1 MRWDALFEDLEAQL
15 AAERHQGLELEAE
28 EESELQLRRMSLAER
43 LRAHRGESVRL
54 QLSGVGAV
62 HLVIGAVGDDWLF
75 GLAGAQS
82 CLVTLKAVVSV
93 EGLGARSCTETD
105 GSHSAL
111 GLRRVLTGL
120 VRDRTEVSV
129 HTAGG
134 EAARGLLASV
144 GADHI
149 DVLQGEPELRRTS
162 RRTVP
167 LDAVLLLRSEAAA
180 FIER

>member
-75 GLAGAQS
+75 GLA
-82 CLVTLKAVVSV
+82 
-93 EGLGARSCTETD
+93 
-105 GSHSAL
+105 
-111 GLRRVLTGL
+111 
-120 VRDRTEVSV
+120 
-129 HTAGG
+129 
-134 EAARGLLASV
+134 
-144 GADHI
+144 
-149 DVLQGEPELRRTS
+149 
-162 RRTVP
+162 
-167 LDAVLLLRSEAAA
+167 
-180 FIER
+180 